1 MKEQLSLTRDHIL
14 HVHQQIISELSE
26 DKRLAETRSK
36 AVALMTEEIL
46 LLYMDEFGENVS
58 FSAELRRNKGGRII
72 TLRIPGRE
80 MDPNQNVKAY
90 NYRYLMKYAQDLPVW
105 SYEDGCNVI
114 LLDIPCSDSLSNVLS
129 FCWKYASGIR
139 LRLVLGFIIQAV
151 GAYFNFRISYYVAQ
165 LIIQYTNNA
174 VSQATAMAVAVFA
187 FVMLEEFSI
196 CASDLL
202 YEQVSRQ
209 IYARVQNDLVKKF
222 LDIQSFSITS
232 HGNNVFIRRIT
243 DDAETLSDGLSSVSS
258 LNVQVASYIGT
269 MVAVFSIS
277 PMVFIYEL
285 IILAALFLAQTWRVK
300 AVSKLMISFKEANEK
315 YYGFLTE
322 LVQGFHDIRALNLK
336 KQLLKET
343 DTRFDSVKKTRKDLK
358 GKRWKYRLVSSTV
371 LNVGDLIFMLLLAWL
386 LSGGRLEGAFAVV
399 LYNYHSRL
407 GNKVIITIMQFSDFS
422 IDLKT
427 SYGRINSLIS
437 GREFPKETF
446 GSVNVEETKGEIEFQ
461 NVTFSYN
468 KHGSLLHVEE
478 PILKDMSFIVK
489 PGQTAALVG
498 SSGCG
503 KSTIFKLLNKQY
515 TPNSGLVLLDGTN
528 LDLLDEESLRSSIAL
543 INQFPYLFNASI
555 RDNLAYVKPDMSEEE
570 MIDVCKKACIHDD
583 IMNMEEGYDTVLSEG
598 GADLSGGQRQRLAI
612 ARGLLK
618 NPPVLLLDEATSAL
632 DNTTQNEVMTAIKG
646 IQGQK
651 TVVLIA
657 HRLSSIT
664 YADIIMMIRDGQV
677 WARGSHE
684 ELMENCAE
692 YRELYLAEQE
702 GVNGS

>member
-1 MKEQLSLTRDHIL
+1 MKEQLSLTREHIL
-14 HVHQQIISELSE
+14 HVHQQILTGLSE
-26 DKRLAETRSK
+26 EKRLTETRNK

-46 LLYMDEFGENVS
+46 LLYMDELGENSS
-58 FSAELRRNKGGRII
+58 FSVELRRNKGGRII

-80 MDPNQNVKAY
+80 MDPNQNPKAY

-114 LLDIPCSDSLSNVLS
+114 LLAVPCADSLHNVLS

-165 LIIQYTNNA
+165 LIVQYTNNA
-174 VSQATAMAVAVFA
+174 VTQAVAVFA
-187 FVMLEEFSI
+187 FVMLEELSI
-196 CASDLL
+196 CASELL

-209 IYARVQNDLVKKF
+209 IYARVQSDLVKKF
-222 LDIQSFSITS
+222 LDIQTFSITS

-285 IILAALFLAQTWRVK
+285 IILAALFLAQSWRAK
-300 AVSKLMISFKEANEK
+300 AVSKLVISFKEANEK

-336 KQLLKET
+336 KQLLRET

-371 LNVGDLIFMLLLAWL
+371 LNVGDLVFMLLLVLL
-386 LSGGRLEGAFAVV
+386 LSGGHLEGAFAVV

-407 GNKVIITIMQFSDFS
+407 GNKVIFTIMQFSDFS
-422 IDLKT
+422 IGLKT
-427 SYGRINSLIS
+427 SYGRVNSLIS
-437 GREFPKETF
+437 SREFPKETF
-446 GSVNVEETKGEIEFQ
+446 GSVHAEDARGEIEFR

-468 KHGSLLHVEE
+468 KHGSLLHAEK
-478 PILKDMSFIVK
+478 PILKDLSFIVK

-570 MIDVCKKACIHDD
+570 MINVCKKACIHDD

-632 DNTTQNEVMTAIKG
+632 DNTTQNQVMTAIKG

-664 YADIIMMIRDGQV
+664 YADIIMMIRDGEV

-692 YRELYLAEQE
+692 YRELYLAEQQE
-702 GVNGS
+702 VKDA

>member
-1 MKEQLSLTRDHIL
+1 MKEQLSLTREHIL
-14 HVHQQIISELSE
+14 HVHQQILTELSKE
-26 DKRLAETRSK
+26 KRLTETRNK

-46 LLYMDEFGENVS
+46 LLYMDGLGENAS

-80 MDPNQNVKAY
+80 MDPNQNHKAY

-114 LLDIPCSDSLSNVLS
+114 LLAVPCSDSLINVLS

-209 IYARVQNDLVKKF
+209 IYSRVQNDLVKKF

-336 KQLLKET
+336 KQLLRET
-343 DTRFDSVKKTRKDLK
+343 DTRLR
-358 GKRWKYRLVSSTV
+358 RLVESSDIMFAPV
-371 LNVGDLIFMLLLAWL
+371 VFLNCRSMSARVASSQSMSTSDIVPSDISPFICGLFAAMAESSSSRSISSVPSSCSEVEASSVALVWPPSMAVGSCASVAASINANSVAKMLFILRSPWC
-386 LSGGRLEGAFAVV
+386 
-399 LYNYHSRL
+399 
-407 GNKVIITIMQFSDFS
+407 
-422 IDLKT
+422 
-427 SYGRINSLIS
+427 LIS
-437 GREFPKETF
+437 RCPLT
-446 GSVNVEETKGEIEFQ
+446 SCLQ
-461 NVTFSYN
+461 W
-468 KHGSLLHVEE
+468 
-478 PILKDMSFIVK
+478 
-489 PGQTAALVG
+489 
-498 SSGCG
+498 
-503 KSTIFKLLNKQY
+503 
-515 TPNSGLVLLDGTN
+515 
-528 LDLLDEESLRSSIAL
+528 SLRVCAQAL
-543 INQFPYLFNASI
+543 PCPF
-555 RDNLAYVKPDMSEEE
+555 R
-570 MIDVCKKACIHDD
+570 
-583 IMNMEEGYDTVLSEG
+583 
-598 GADLSGGQRQRLAI
+598 
-612 ARGLLK
+612 
-618 NPPVLLLDEATSAL
+618 
-632 DNTTQNEVMTAIKG
+632 
-646 IQGQK
+646 
-651 TVVLIA
+651 
-657 HRLSSIT
+657 
-664 YADIIMMIRDGQV
+664 
-677 WARGSHE
+677 
-684 ELMENCAE
+684 
-692 YRELYLAEQE
+692 
-702 GVNGS
+702 